1 MALIAEGVMPLPHRR
16 WPVNRYAGRCF
27 VILLLNPEDNPMAK
41 THDDFLKKMKAQY
54 DELNQR
60 WSVERSKLE
69 AKAQQVS
76 SEARQKFEDEWESL
90 DRLRKQ
96 MREKI
101 IDLEVAAENTWV
113 DFKDEAGDAWKDV
126 REGTEKA
133 WGSLSEG
140 FKKAASRF

>member
-1 MALIAEGVMPLPHRR
+1 
-16 WPVNRYAGRCF
+16 
-27 VILLLNPEDNPMAK
+27 MAK

-140 FKKAASRF
+140 FKKAASRFK